1 MIQADRS
8 MCEESRVVLRSPEN
22 TARVILAKTDT
33 YPRPP
38 QKKKLHYVIDVNK

>member
-33 YPRPP
+33 YP
-38 QKKKLHYVIDVNK
+38 QKKNYTMLLMLTNKY